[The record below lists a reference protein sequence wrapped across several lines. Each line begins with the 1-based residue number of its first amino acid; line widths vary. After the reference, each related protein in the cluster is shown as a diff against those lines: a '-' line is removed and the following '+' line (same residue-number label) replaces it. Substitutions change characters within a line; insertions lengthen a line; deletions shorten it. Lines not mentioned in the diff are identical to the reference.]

1 MRKVFIDTNVLLDLL
16 LERQPWVLQASILF
30 SMADR
35 KEIELLCCSLSFAT
49 ATYLLQRLKYERKEI
64 ITKLS
69 IAKSLCTVTTV
80 DANIIDRTLQSDFP
94 DLEDAMQYYSA
105 LASNAEVIITRNK
118 KDFATANILVQNPIE
133 FIGN

>member
-49 ATYLLQRLKYERKEI
+49 ATYLMQRLKYERKEI

-80 DANIIDRTLQSDFP
+80 DANVIDRTLQSDFV

-105 LASNAEVIITRNK
+105 LASNAEVIITRNE
-118 KDFATANILVQNPIE
+118 KDFAAANILVQNPIE

>member
-1 MRKVFIDTNVLLDLL
+1 M
-16 LERQPWVLQASILF
+16 
-30 SMADR
+30 
-35 KEIELLCCSLSFAT
+35 
-49 ATYLLQRLKYERKEI
+49 QRLKYERKEI

-80 DANIIDRTLQSDFP
+80 DANVIDRTLQSDFV

-105 LASNAEVIITRNK
+105 LASNAEVIITRNE
-118 KDFATANILVQNPIE
+118 KDFAAANILVQNPIE